1 VHSKKIG
8 TFFTAGLTHFFLVLF
23 INVEGPLYRAN
34 RGSLQYFCIYCR
46 AKSVDLPYKRI
57 FGGIAQL
64 VERAADFVISG
75 SSVRIRL
82 RALSILDF
90 RLAIFDLR
98 GGFAHPQAHAH
109 DAKDA
114 VACFQ
119 VTGRTEVAR
128 PGKIDIDY
136 FLDRGG
142 TIAHDENAIGKL
154 HGFFNVVGDKE
165 NCLSFR
171 FARCAPDRHT
181 LFRSQ

>member
-46 AKSVDLPYKRI
+46 VKSVDLPYKRI
-57 FGGIAQL
+57 FTGIAQL

-98 GGFAHPQAHAH
+98 GVFADPQAHAH

-119 VTGRTEVAR
+119 VTGRIKVAR
-128 PGKIDIDY
+128 PGKIDIDD

-142 TIAHDENAIGKL
+142 TIAHDENTIGEL
-154 HGFFNVVGDKE
+154 HGFFNVVRNEE
-165 NCLSFR
+165 NGFL
-171 FARCAPDRHT
+171 FALPNAHQIGT
-181 LFRSQ
+181 LFHSQ